1 MCIAVPVKI
10 VDILD
15 DTDFIVQVESSHGR
29 GEVCATLVAESGRG
43 VADLLGRWAI
53 VHSGYVLSL
62 LDDQDARS
70 RLAVFAAMDGLAV
83 DDASLHPEEE

>member
-15 DTDFIVQVESSHGR
+15 ETDFIVQVEGSCGR
-29 GEVCATLVAESGRG
+29 EEVCATLVAEDGQDA
-43 VADLLGRWAI
+43 ADFLGRWAI
-53 VHSGYVLSL
+53 VHSGYILSL
-62 LDDQDARS
+62 LDDEDARS
-70 RLAVFAAMDGLAV
+70 RLAVFAAMDGLIV